1 MGQAEVFIV
10 AAMRTPIGSFQGA
23 LSSVSAPRLGAVAI
37 EAAVR
42 QAAIDK
48 AVIDEVFM
56 GNVLSAGLGQAPARQ
71 AAIYA
76 GVPKDVPA
84 TTISKVCGSGLAA
97 VVHAARSI
105 ACGDN
110 QIAIAGGMESMTN
123 VPYLLPRARS
133 GYRMGHGQ
141 LIDGMIQD
149 GLWDPYH
156 DVHMGSGG
164 ELCARE
170 FDLNRAAQ
178 DAYARE
184 SYARARKAQSDG
196 AFAAELAPV
205 RVKQG
210 KREELVS
217 SDEEPGRTDL
227 GRMDSLKPVFEA
239 DGTITP
245 ANASKIND
253 GASAL
258 VLASAEAV
266 RKHMLKPLARIV
278 SHGGAAQEPQ
288 RFATAPVFATR
299 RALERAGLTADDVD
313 LFEIN
318 EAFAVVAMA
327 CTRELGL
334 DPSRVNVRGGAVALG
349 HPIGASGARIL
360 TTLVHA
366 LVARGEKRGVATLCI
381 GGGEALAMVVER

>member
-10 AAMRTPIGSFQGA
+10 AATRTPIGSFQGA

-37 EAAVR
+37 EAAVQ
-42 QAAIDK
+42 QAALDK
-48 AVIDEVFM
+48 GTIDEVFM

-76 GVPKDVPA
+76 GLPTHVPA

-97 VVHAARSI
+97 VIHAARSI

-110 QIAIAGGMESMTN
+110 QIAVAGGMESMTN
-123 VPYLLPRARS
+123 APYLLPRARS

-156 DVHMGSGG
+156 DLHMGSGG

-170 FDLNRAAQ
+170 FDFSRAAQ

-196 AFAAELAPV
+196 DFAAELAPV
-205 RVKQG
+205 CVKQG

-227 GRMDSLKPVFEA
+227 SRMDTLKPVFEA

-266 RKHMLKPLARIV
+266 RKHMRSRSASRPRPCSPRAAR
-278 SHGGAAQEPQ
+278 SSALGSRPRTSTCTRSTRPSPWSPWPARASWGSTRAGSTCAAA
-288 RFATAPVFATR
+288 RSRWATR
-299 RALERAGLTADDVD
+299 SAPRARA
-313 LFEIN
+313 F
-318 EAFAVVAMA
+318 
-327 CTRELGL
+327 
-334 DPSRVNVRGGAVALG
+334 
-349 HPIGASGARIL
+349 
-360 TTLVHA
+360 
-366 LVARGEKRGVATLCI
+366 
-381 GGGEALAMVVER
+381 